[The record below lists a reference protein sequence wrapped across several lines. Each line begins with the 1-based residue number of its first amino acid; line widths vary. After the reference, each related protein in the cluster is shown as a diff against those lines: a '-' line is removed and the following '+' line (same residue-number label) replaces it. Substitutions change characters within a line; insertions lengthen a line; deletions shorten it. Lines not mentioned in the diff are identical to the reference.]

1 MSIVSPSPMN
11 QIRRFRFSGHKN
23 VVLSVY
29 IKGSS
34 KPVKVAVKILDD
46 TGKAITKMSPMME
59 CEVAPSEVCSGL
71 FDKINASKGKK
82 GVVNDDGVLTDLLTK
97 VSNAAKN
104 GEPDPPRVS
113 KKDSEVDWE
122 AVRNRICRCLPGRA
136 GSIRS
141 KLAKIEEAE
150 KELAAQ
156 KKFYQDELKEQEASD
171 PKDSKETSGSSTHSS
186 QQTNT
191 SSTPQKNTKHGE
203 KK

>member
-59 CEVAPSEVCSGL
+59 CAVAPSEVCSGL

-82 GVVNDDGVLTDLLTK
+82 GVVNDDGVLMDLLTK
-97 VSNAAKN
+97 VSESAKT
-104 GEPDPPRVS
+104 RVS

-171 PKDSKETSGSSTHSS
+171 PRNSKETSGSSTHSS
-186 QQTNT
+186 QQTDA
-191 SSTPQKNTKHGE
+191 SLTPQKNTKHGE